1 MTPQNLTISSPT
13 NGDCLRACVA
23 SLLDMDIKKVP
34 NFVANGRGDN
44 GKWFS
49 HPKRG
54 LNMFLWN
61 HGYEYFGYSPAIE
74 AVRDCAGIDGYF
86 IGVVDSVNFKGSTHA
101 VIFKGLEL
109 VHDPSPLKAWAGTG
123 KQARGYYLIRKREKE
138 DEQTSNKK
146 EV

>member
-1 MTPQNLTISSPT
+1 MTPQHLTISSPV

-23 SLLDMDIKKVP
+23 SLLDMPIKKVP
-34 NFVANGRGDN
+34 NFVANGRGNN

-61 HGYEYFGYSPAIE
+61 HGYEYIGYSPATL
-74 AVRDCAGIDGYF
+74 AVKNYKGVKGYF

-109 VHDPSPLKAWAGTG
+109 VHDPSLLKSWKGDG
-123 KQARGYYLIRKREKE
+123 SQSNGYYLIRKRRIKR
-138 DEQTSNKK
+138 
-146 EV
+146 